1 MSFRPFTNF
10 RTTMANTKSAIKAAR
25 QTERRFARNKAV
37 KTRLKTLS
45 RNLTTAHASGNKDE
59 ARQLASTYISALDK
73 AAKSNVLH
81 RNVVS
86 RHKSRWGKVA
96 MGQA

>member
-1 MSFRPFTNF
+1 
-10 RTTMANTKSAIKAAR
+10 MANTKSAIKAAR
-25 QTERRFARNKAV
+25 QNERRNLRNRTV

-45 RNLTTAHASGNKDE
+45 KNLTAAQAAGNKE
-59 ARQLASTYISALDK
+59 QAQQLAASYLSALDK
-73 AAKSNVLH
+73 AAKANVVH
-81 RNVVS
+81 RNVVA

>member
-1 MSFRPFTNF
+1 
-10 RTTMANTKSAIKAAR
+10 MANTKSAIKAAR
-25 QTERRFARNKAV
+25 QSERRYLRNKAV

-45 RNLTTAHASGNKDE
+45 KNLATAHAGGKKDE
-59 ARQLASTYISALDK
+59 ARELASSYLSALDK
-73 AAKSNVLH
+73 AAKANVVH

-96 MGQA
+96 MGLA

>member
-1 MSFRPFTNF
+1 
-10 RTTMANTKSAIKAAR
+10 MANTKSAIKAAR
-25 QTERRFARNKAV
+25 QNLRRNIRNRTV

-45 RNLTTAHASGNKDE
+45 KNLAAAHAAGKKDE
-59 ARQLASTYISALDK
+59 ERQLAVSYLSALDK
-73 AAKSNVLH
+73 AAKANVVH

-96 MGQA
+96 MGQQPA

>member
-1 MSFRPFTNF
+1 
-10 RTTMANTKSAIKAAR
+10 MANTKSAIKAAR
-25 QTERRFARNKAV
+25 QNERRNLRNRTV

-45 RNLTTAHASGNKDE
+45 KNLAAAQAAGKKDE
-59 ARQLASTYISALDK
+59 AQQLAASYLSALDK
-73 AAKSNVLH
+73 AAKSNVVH

>member
-1 MSFRPFTNF
+1 
-10 RTTMANTKSAIKAAR
+10 MANTKSAIKAAR
-25 QTERRFARNKAV
+25 QNLRRNLRNRAV
-37 KTRLKTLS
+37 KTRLKSLS
-45 RNLTTAHASGNKDE
+45 KSLTAAHAAGKKDE
-59 ARQLASTYISALDK
+59 ARDLATSYLSALEK
-73 AAKSNVLH
+73 AAKAHVVH

>member
-1 MSFRPFTNF
+1 
-10 RTTMANTKSAIKAAR
+10 MANTKSAIKAAR
-25 QTERRFARNKAV
+25 QNLRRNVRNKAV

-45 RNLTTAHASGNKDE
+45 KSLVTAQAAGNKDE
-59 ARQLASTYISALDK
+59 ARQLASSYLSALDK
-73 AAKSNVLH
+73 AAKVHVVH